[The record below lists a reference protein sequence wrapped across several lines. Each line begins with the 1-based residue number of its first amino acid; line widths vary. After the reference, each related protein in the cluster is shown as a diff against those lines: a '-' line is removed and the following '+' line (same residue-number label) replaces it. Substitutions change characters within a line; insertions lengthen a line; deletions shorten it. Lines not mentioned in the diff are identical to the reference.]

1 MKPTEIVSLAPVSRI
16 RTESKQLVALS
27 ASPNGKLRKVLRRIP
42 WSPPMSYLEGMNRCL
57 FLILMAFW
65 LTGCFHRCEDTCV
78 NGFPATVTITE
89 GDYSFELSVNYE
101 W

>member
-1 MKPTEIVSLAPVSRI
+1 MVPKAPEAEGCVCM
-16 RTESKQLVALS
+16 
-27 ASPNGKLRKVLRRIP
+27 PNGVLRKVLLRIL
-42 WSPPMSYLEGMNRCL
+42 WSQSLSYLEVMNRCL
-57 FLILMAFW
+57 FLILTAFW
-65 LTGCFHRCEDTCV
+65 LTGCIHRCEDPCV

>member
-1 MKPTEIVSLAPVSRI
+1 
-16 RTESKQLVALS
+16 
-27 ASPNGKLRKVLRRIP
+27 
-42 WSPPMSYLEGMNRCL
+42 MSYLEGMNRCL